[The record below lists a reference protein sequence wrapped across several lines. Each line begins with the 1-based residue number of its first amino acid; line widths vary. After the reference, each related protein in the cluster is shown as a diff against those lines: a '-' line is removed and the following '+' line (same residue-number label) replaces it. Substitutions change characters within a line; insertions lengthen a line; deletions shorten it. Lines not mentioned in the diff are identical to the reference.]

1 MNQALFESLTG
12 TFSDGTP
19 VSEVPDKKRVIFSI
33 MDNLNRIFNTRKG
46 SIPHLKDYGLPD
58 ISEIYRKM
66 PGGIQVLEDAI
77 LKTVEKYE
85 PRLRN
90 IRVIRQEDDAK
101 ASRLVFILSCE
112 LINGGLV
119 RFQTTFVSTGNS
131 TITPWKQPQ

>member
-19 VSEVPDKKRVIFSI
+19 LSAIPKNKRVVFSI
-33 MDNLNRIFNTRKG
+33 MDNLNRLFNTRKD
-46 SIPHLKDYGLPD
+46 SLPHLKDYGLPD

-66 PGGIQVLEDAI
+66 PVGIQVLENAI
-77 LKTVEKYE
+77 LKTVELYE

-90 IRVIRQEDDAK
+90 VRVIRQEDDIK
-101 ASRLVFILSCE
+101 ASRLVFILECE
-112 LINGGLV
+112 LVNGSSI

-131 TITPWKQPQ
+131 TISPWKQPQ